1 MESGQ
6 GKSALALETR
16 WIGGLPLVNDLR
28 RRLTV
33 ARLLARVLPP
43 RGRVSPATALGV
55 LLRTIVLNDRQ
66 PIDSHAE
73 WAARAE
79 PWLIGVREG
88 EAGFLHDDRVG
99 GALDR
104 LFDADRAALLT
115 ALVRGAIREFAID
128 LDQLHN
134 DSTTLTLTGEYTAAD
149 GREVRG
155 KPTVRVTYGPNKDP
169 RPDLQQLLFVLTVS
183 ADGAVPVHSRA
194 LDGNTN
200 DSTTHIETWETLR
213 RLSGRPDFLSGA
225 DCTLGS
231 KPTLAHIDKPHG
243 RFITVLPRNRREDQW
258 GSGPTSRPMIHPG
271 RRRCDGPIH
280 AGEAVPRMCGRSS
293 RRSGRP
299 TKATGS
305 SGCGT
310 R

>member
-1 MESGQ
+1 M
-6 GKSALALETR
+6 
-16 WIGGLPLVNDLR
+16 NDILR
-28 RRLTV
+28 RLKV
-33 ARLLARVLPP
+33 ERLLARVLPP

-55 LLRTIVLNDRQ
+55 LLRNIVLNDRQ
-66 PIDSHAE
+66 PIYSHAE

-79 PWLIGVREG
+79 PSLIGVREG
-88 EAGFLHDDRVG
+88 EAGFLNDDRVG
-99 GALDR
+99 RALDR

-115 ALVRGAIREFAID
+115 ELVLGAIREFDID

-134 DSTTLTLTGEYTAAD
+134 DSTTLTVTGEYTAAD

-155 KPTVRVTYGPNKDP
+155 KPTVLVTYGHNKDH
-169 RPDLQQLLFVLTVS
+169 RPDLKQLLFVLTVS
-183 ADGAVPVHSRA
+183 ADGAVPVHYRA

-213 RLSGRPDFLSGA
+213 RLSGRPDFLYVA
-225 DCTLGS
+225 DCKL
-231 KPTLAHIDKPHG
+231 
-243 RFITVLPRNRREDQW
+243 
-258 GSGPTSRPMIHPG
+258 PTSRPMTHPG

-293 RRSGRP
+293 RRSCRR